1 MKPITCV
8 LVANRGEIASRIF
21 RTCRSLGI
29 RTVAVYSEP
38 DRFAPYVSEAD
49 VAVALG
55 GSTAAES
62 YLRTDFILDAARR
75 TGADAIHPGYG
86 FLSENAGF
94 AAAVV
99 EAGII
104 WIGPTP
110 ANITAMGTKVEA
122 KALAAAAGVPTLP
135 SATIEGDDT
144 TQWLSIAES
153 VGYPLLVKA
162 NSGGGGKGMRSV
174 FSPGELIDAVVGAR
188 REAAA
193 SFGDPKVFV
202 ERLLVGPRHIEI
214 QVFGDT
220 HGNVI
225 HLYEREC
232 SIQRRHQKII
242 EEAPSPALNPT
253 QRAAMGTTAV
263 ALAKAIGYEGAGT
276 VEYLFDDA
284 SGEFFFLEMNT
295 RLQVEH
301 PVTECITGTDLVAW
315 QLTVASGGGLPL
327 TQEQVELR
335 GHAIEVRLY
344 AEDPSNDFLPSM
356 GILSKVLP
364 AGRPGIRWDSGVES
378 GSVVS
383 PFYDP
388 MLAKV
393 IAHAPSRTQAAAM
406 LRGELAESHIHGL
419 VTNAPSLVAILG
431 HPAFLSGDTS
441 TAFLSQHPEVLIP
454 KLSDEP
460 SVAHLAAVVAELSTA
475 ARAADTTWGF
485 APSGWRSLPTQFQSV
500 TLVDAAG
507 VQLDIRYR
515 SVGLVEFEI
524 ILGEH
529 TVLACVVGR
538 SRPQSSSSSSSS
550 SSAGSSGQMVPDQV
564 VRVDG
569 LTTHVCVTR
578 QGAAVWANSTEG
590 QSTFTVADRFPLPDA
605 LASAGGPTA
614 PVPGR
619 VVAVNVA
626 VGDAVVADQVLVV
639 VEAMKMEHSIRSAGA
654 GVVTELRVAVG
665 DQVEARELL
674 VIVS

>member
-8 LVANRGEIASRIF
+8 LVANRGEIARRIF

-49 VAVALG
+49 VAVSLG
-55 GSTAAES
+55 GSTASES
-62 YLRTDFILDAARR
+62 YLRTDLILEAARR

-86 FLSENAGF
+86 FLSENAAF
-94 AAAVV
+94 AGAVV
-99 EAGII
+99 EAGLI
-104 WIGPTP
+104 WVGPTP
-110 ANITAMGTKVEA
+110 ANIAAMGTKVEA

-135 SATIEGDDT
+135 SATITGDDT
-144 TQWLSIAES
+144 PEWLSIAES
-153 VGYPLLVKA
+153 VGYPILVKA
-162 NSGGGGKGMRSV
+162 NSGGGGKGTRSV

-202 ERLLVGPRHIEI
+202 ERLLVGPRHIEV

-220 HGNVI
+220 YGNVI
-225 HLYEREC
+225 HLHEREC
-232 SIQRRHQKII
+232 SIQRRHQKIV
-242 EEAPSPALNPT
+242 EEAPSSVLTPAL
-253 QRAAMGTTAV
+253 REAMGATAV
-263 ALAKAIGYEGAGT
+263 ALATAIGYVGAGT

-284 SGEFFFLEMNT
+284 TGEFYFLEMNT

-315 QLTVASGGGLPL
+315 QLGVASGGVLPL
-327 TQEQVELR
+327 AQEQVELR

-344 AEDPSNDFLPSM
+344 AEDPTNDFLPSM
-356 GILSKVLP
+356 GTLTKVLP
-364 AGRPGIRWDSGVES
+364 GGRPGIRWDSGVES
-378 GSVVS
+378 GAVVS

-393 IAHAPSRTQAAAM
+393 IAHAPTRSQAASM
-406 LRGELAESHIHGL
+406 LRGELAATHIHGL
-419 VTNAPSLVAILG
+419 VTNVPSLVAILG
-431 HPAFLSGDTS
+431 HTAFLSGDTS
-441 TAFLSQHPEVLIP
+441 TAFLSQHPEVLSQ
-454 KLSDEP
+454 KLSEETTM
-460 SVAHLAAVVAELSTA
+460 VHLAAVVAELSAA
-475 ARAADTTWGF
+475 ARAADATWGF
-485 APSGWRSLPTQFQSV
+485 APSGWRSLPTQFQLM
-500 TLVDAAG
+500 TLIDETG
-507 VQLDIRYR
+507 VEHQIRYR
-515 SVGLVEFEI
+515 ALRSDGFE
-524 ILGEH
+524 
-529 TVLACVVGR
+529 VVVGEYASVNVTA
-538 SRPQSSSSSSSS
+538 SRPTP
-550 SSAGSSGQMVPDQV
+550 GSSDLMVT
-564 VRVDG
+564 VDG
-569 LTTHVCVTR
+569 LTTQVSVTR
-578 QGAAVWANSTEG
+578 SGDAVWANSSDG
-590 QSTFTVADRFPLPDA
+590 QSAFTVADRFPLPDA

-626 VGDAVVADQVLVV
+626 VGDTVVVDQVLVV

-674 VIVS
+674 VIIN